1 MPAAPLILGLE
12 FQKQIMMPHLN
23 SFKHALVLGA
33 LLLCA
38 SSIGLGQLASD
49 STCVENCDHPGY
61 RLMTQDDA
69 GTIYTR
75 EYILHVPSNYDQNQS
90 YPLVIVYHGFGDC
103 AAFWADAMENVYGFN
118 AIADAEGFLVAYPQ
132 AAYRPE
138 KEDVYWEPG
147 NSGGDNIYH
156 NDMYFT
162 QALIGHIAQ
171 DYSIN
176 QNLVYAAGY
185 SNGGM
190 LAYSIGCTRGDLVAG
205 VGVMSGAMLDD
216 ADTCT
221 DSFPIPI
228 IIFHGVGDF
237 VLPYNGNEWY
247 GPVSETVDL
256 WLNQNQI
263 PASSLNS
270 TTLNGGD
277 VQLDQYSG
285 GLQGTCLSF
294 YTINQEYGAPGGH
307 VWFTQEIDGV
317 APGQLL
323 WDFFNDGCDGAFT
336 TGLNETD
343 TEPIGFYPNP
353 IADQLHATSAGAQDL
368 FVQLVNLHGQTILS
382 GQLKDLNDRR
392 VFRDLSRGL
401 YLLQYGNETQLL
413 VKE

>member
-1 MPAAPLILGLE
+1 
-12 FQKQIMMPHLN
+12 
-23 SFKHALVLGA
+23 
-33 LLLCA
+33 
-38 SSIGLGQLASD
+38 
-49 STCVENCDHPGY
+49 
-61 RLMTQDDA
+61 
-69 GTIYTR
+69 
-75 EYILHVPSNYDQNQS
+75 
-90 YPLVIVYHGFGDC
+90 
-103 AAFWADAMENVYGFN
+103 
-118 AIADAEGFLVAYPQ
+118 
-132 AAYRPE
+132 
-138 KEDVYWEPG
+138 
-147 NSGGDNIYH
+147 
-156 NDMYFT
+156 MYFT
-162 QALIGHIAQ
+162 QALIDHYRITPSTRRG
-171 DYSIN
+171 
-176 QNLVYAAGY
+176 AAGY

-221 DSFPIPI
+221 DSFPIPV

-343 TEPIGFYPNP
+343 AEPIGFYPNP
-353 IADQLHATSAGAQDL
+353 IADQLHATGAGAHDL
-368 FVQLVNLHGQTILS
+368 FVQLVNLHGQTVLS
-382 GQLKDLNDRR
+382 GQRLERPPR
-392 VFRDLSRGL
+392 ISGFVPRT
-401 YLLQYGNETQLL
+401 YLLQYGNGPNCWAGDPFLTFYTLRKQHACAAFFVWADEHVQQQKTPSLGPGLCAAMQPFVRKAWVLPAQRDFSHELVGLL
-413 VKE
+413 CFEVNALLGQHPGLTLALVLFDDQYPLV